1 MAVARACVSV
11 RVAAVV
17 GGLIAAAAQV
27 RAQCVPPPG
36 SNEAKLLAFYEAP
49 VAFATVLPPE
59 ILRPGHV
66 AIVGELTGVPAPAN
80 SLLQTGFCFAAKQ
93 EGTHVAPIL
102 PRVRLQLGLPAG
114 FAVEGSYEPQI
125 TVDRANPNFGSL
137 AASYTRQL
145 LAPISEENR
154 RAPGLL
160 LQLRVHGTT
169 GSIHA
174 PITCPKASLQLSDPA
189 APCYGTTPSNDIFYP
204 RSIGTEASI
213 AARPLFN
220 RLSADA
226 GLGYLWLD
234 PRFRVGFTNA
244 TGFTDHTRVEVG
256 LRRAAIFAGASVR
269 IVGPLDAGAE
279 VYSVPADLTTW
290 RLAARYKI

>member
-1 MAVARACVSV
+1 MAAARAGARAAAGAVAGFVLAS
-11 RVAAVV
+11 
-17 GGLIAAAAQV
+17 AQA

-49 VAFATVLPPE
+49 VAFATVMPPE
-59 ILRPGHV
+59 ILSPGHF
-66 AIVGELTGVPAPAN
+66 AITGELTGVPAPAN
-80 SLLQTGFCFAAKQ
+80 ALLQTGYCYPAKQ

-102 PRVRLQLGLPAG
+102 PRLRLELGLPVG

-125 TVDRANPNFGSL
+125 TVDRAKPNFGSL
-137 AASYTRQL
+137 AVSYTRQL
-145 LAPISEENR
+145 LAPLSDEDQR
-154 RAPGLL
+154 RPGVL
-160 LQLRVHGTT
+160 LQFRVHGTT

-174 PITCPKASLQLSDPA
+174 PITCPKAALQLTDPA
-189 APCYGTTPSNDIFYP
+189 AACYGTMPSNDIFYP
-204 RSIGTEASI
+204 RSIGTEAVV
-213 AARPLFN
+213 AARPLFT

-256 LRRAAIFAGASVR
+256 LRRAAIFGGVSVR
-269 IVGPLDAGAE
+269 VVGPLDAGAE

-290 RLAARYKI
+290 RIAARYRI